1 MPEYKLQ
8 MVLFDSHLDS
18 CLLKFKCCV
27 VYTYIKKI
35 MHYMTLLCVQG
46 PEVWRCG
53 RTIKVPSGELTVEG
67 RYMVLVSQAFE
78 LVENFII
85 GTVSYTH
92 LTLPTTFTV

>member
-1 MPEYKLQ
+1 
-8 MVLFDSHLDS
+8 
-18 CLLKFKCCV
+18 
-27 VYTYIKKI
+27 

-53 RTIKVPSGELTVEG
+53 RTIKVTSGELTVEG

-85 GTVSYTH
+85 GIFLETKMVIYVKLCVMVLQIVLYLFITLSVT
-92 LTLPTTFTV
+92 LTFQGHGSVNNFN